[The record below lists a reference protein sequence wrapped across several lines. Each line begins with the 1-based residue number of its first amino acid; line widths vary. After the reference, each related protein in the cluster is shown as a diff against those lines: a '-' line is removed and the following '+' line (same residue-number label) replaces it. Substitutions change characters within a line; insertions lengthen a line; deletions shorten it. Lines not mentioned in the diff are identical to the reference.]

1 MAPAPASA
9 GSPRAVAGTP
19 PSSAGRGGG
28 SRGRRGGAPG
38 GASRPRGAAPSS
50 ASPPRA
56 HARGPGRGAGER
68 RGAGEGPGASQGG
81 HAVPLSRGGRAG
93 PGGRRRAPVAAVTR
107 VRARVP
113 LPSASGG
120 GGREEGT
127 RASAWPLRSPFL
139 PRRVGS
145 TSRPGGTWPPEG
157 GPRPRGTRAGSGCFG
172 GSQVGPDMVW
182 KGGLQTAGRAP
193 RSPGALTWI
202 PSSFPHL
209 AWDSRKVSVFYQ
221 GEKVCS
227 SRCLLH
233 FSG

>member
-107 VRARVP
+107 LRARVP
-113 LPSASGG
+113 FPLPRAVG
-120 GGREEGT
+120 GGR
-127 RASAWPLRSPFL
+127 RARGRRRGPCALPFSPGGSGRPAGPAALGLFLVSSRIDVVLRA
-139 PRRVGS
+139 RVG
-145 TSRPGGTWPPEG
+145 PGGLSRQMDPLSDVCIFFPDESSWLVEVMCVM
-157 GPRPRGTRAGSGCFG
+157 SVCF
-172 GSQVGPDMVW
+172 
-182 KGGLQTAGRAP
+182 
-193 RSPGALTWI
+193 
-202 PSSFPHL
+202 
-209 AWDSRKVSVFYQ
+209 
-221 GEKVCS
+221 
-227 SRCLLH
+227 CLLFHRHNTSAH
-233 FSG
+233 F